1 MILKL
6 VKEILCQS
14 HRSLVI
20 CTKNQWT
27 QKQRICTLQTKIH
40 LIWRSNQIGKLKWKL
55 KPKSIQPLELN
66 AWIYLISKTIDPL
79 CLQMIWQ
86 LIIIYLLTLNSI
98 DSLWYSIYI
107 YIWMHN
113 FLPDFQQ
120 FSVISLKL
128 NAYFGMM
135 VMNAYYWYY
144 WKFRTKFNRICGTA
158 GNL

>member
-1 MILKL
+1 
-6 VKEILCQS
+6 
-14 HRSLVI
+14 
-20 CTKNQWT
+20 
-27 QKQRICTLQTKIH
+27 
-40 LIWRSNQIGKLKWKL
+40 
-55 KPKSIQPLELN
+55 
-66 AWIYLISKTIDPL
+66 
-79 CLQMIWQ
+79 
-86 LIIIYLLTLNSI
+86 
-98 DSLWYSIYI
+98 
-107 YIWMHN
+107 MHN